1 MASLMIISF
10 LLHIILL
17 ASIYYLFQQIQSLK
31 QEHTKEVTD
40 LFEMYLQ
47 EIKAENSRLENE
59 IPLQKPPNK
68 QEPVIEPTPIRM
80 VRQENEPEAVEEIQ
94 YMPQTNTVNDH
105 YETSLEAQIL
115 QLYHLGLSA
124 DDIAKKLNCGKTEAA
139 LVIKISGRKKS

>member
-47 EIKAENSRLENE
+47 EIKAENNRLENE
-59 IPLQKPPNK
+59 IPLQKPSNK

-80 VRQENEPEAVEEIQ
+80 VRQENEAEAVEEIQ

-105 YETSLEAQIL
+105 HETSLEAQIL